1 LAKEIYSHSVNHPSK
16 LKLTIVQKN
25 KLKAFVSNTNNK
37 KEYRRLLA
45 ILQKAEG
52 RTFEDIANEHG
63 VSTRSVQRWIAAYI
77 QSGIDGAK
85 MKKPGGS
92 KSGITD
98 KDKEIILSA
107 LFNDP
112 HLFGYLRNT
121 WSLRSL
127 AECLTNE
134 LGITISFK
142 HLQSITKD
150 LGIRCKRPKLELL
163 HGDDYEAGKELVEN
177 YKQVASALKKREL
190 Q

>member
-1 LAKEIYSHSVNHPSK
+1 MR
-16 LKLTIVQKN
+16 
-25 KLKAFVSNTNNK
+25 NTNNK

-52 RTFEDIANEHG
+52 RTYEDIANEHE
-63 VSTRSVQRWIAAYI
+63 VRSRSVQRWVTAYI
-77 QSGIDGAK
+77 QGGVDEVKI
-85 MKKPGGS
+85 KKTGGS

-98 KDKEIILSA
+98 EDKEIILSA

-142 HLQSITKD
+142 HLQRITKD
-150 LGIRCKRPKLELL
+150 LGVRCKRPKLELL
-163 HGDDYEAGKELVEN
+163 HGEDYEEGKERVEN

-190 Q
+190 

>member
-1 LAKEIYSHSVNHPSK
+1 VNHPSK

-25 KLKAFVSNTNNK
+25 KLKSFMKNASNK

-63 VSTRSVQRWIAAYI
+63 VSSRSVQRWVAAYI
-77 QSGIDGAK
+77 RSGIDGVK
-85 MKKPGGS
+85 IKKPGGS

-98 KDKEIILSA
+98 EDREVILSA

-112 HLFGYLRNT
+112 RLFGYLRNT

-127 AECLTNE
+127 ARCLTDE
-134 LGITISFK
+134 LDIPISFK
-142 HLQSITKD
+142 HLQRITRD
-150 LGIRCKRPKLELL
+150 LGVRCKRPKLELL
-163 HGDDYEAGKELVEN
+163 HGEDYEEGKERVEN
-177 YKQVASALKKREL
+177 YKQIASALKKRES
-190 Q
+190 

>member
-1 LAKEIYSHSVNHPSK
+1 MR
-16 LKLTIVQKN
+16 
-25 KLKAFVSNTNNK
+25 NTNNK

-63 VSTRSVQRWIAAYI
+63 VNSRSVQRWVTAYI
-77 QSGIDGAK
+77 QGGIDEVK

-98 KDKEIILSA
+98 KDREIIISA

-112 HLFGYLRNT
+112 HIFGYLRNT

-127 AECLTNE
+127 AKCLTNE
-134 LGITISFK
+134 LGIPISFK
-142 HLQSITKD
+142 HLQRITKD
-150 LGIRCKRPKLELL
+150 LGVRCKRPKLELL
-163 HGDDYEAGKELVEN
+163 HEGEDYEEGKKRMQN

-190 Q
+190 

>member
-1 LAKEIYSHSVNHPSK
+1 MNHPSR

-25 KLKAFVSNTNNK
+25 KLKAFTRNTNNK

-52 RTFEDIANEHG
+52 RTFEDISNEHG

-77 QSGIDGAK
+77 QSGIDGVK

-92 KSGITD
+92 KSVITD
-98 KDKEIILSA
+98 ENKEIILSA

-127 AECLTNE
+127 AKCLTNE
-134 LGITISFK
+134 LGVPISFK
-142 HLQSITKD
+142 HLQRITKD
-150 LGIRCKRPKLELL
+150 LGIQCKRPKLELL
-163 HGDDYEAGKELVEN
+163 HGVYYEEGKELVEN
-177 YKQVASALKKREL
+177 YKQIASALKKREL